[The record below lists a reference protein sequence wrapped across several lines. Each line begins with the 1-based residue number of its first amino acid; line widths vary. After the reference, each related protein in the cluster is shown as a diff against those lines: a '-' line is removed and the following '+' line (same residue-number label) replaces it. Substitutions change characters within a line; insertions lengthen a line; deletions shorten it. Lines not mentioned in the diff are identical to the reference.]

1 MWDSDREINRKRE
14 HYWESSERERT
25 SEGLSLEQIQSRM
38 RCASSYWNGH
48 SKLSGSNAY
57 IYVSNLMNIEGEV
70 DEEIRA
76 KSRGIIGKRKG
87 VVKMAAELVV
97 VVGDAKW
104 AGGIDESVA
113 ILG

>member
-1 MWDSDREINRKRE
+1 
-14 HYWESSERERT
+14 
-25 SEGLSLEQIQSRM
+25 M

-57 IYVSNLMNIEGEV
+57 IYVSSLMNIEGEV
-70 DEEIRA
+70 GEEIRA
-76 KSRGIIGKRKG
+76 IEKGKG
-87 VVKMAAELVV
+87 VVKVAAELVV